1 MLIDADISMIACEGF
16 LSPQDLGVENHG
28 NKHLDKGVGL
38 VLFCGKKKQNKA
50 RVRVKRWWEKSG
62 LNTQMKY
69 KQSVNMPV
77 SYDEFCVYNVV
88 DDQQDWAWDVGA
100 EA

>member
-1 MLIDADISMIACEGF
+1 M
-16 LSPQDLGVENHG
+16 
-28 NKHLDKGVGL
+28 
-38 VLFCGKKKQNKA
+38 
-50 RVRVKRWWEKSG
+50 RKSG

-77 SYDEFCVYNVV
+77 PYDEFCVFSVV
-88 DDQQDWAWDVGA
+88 DDQQDWAGELGA

>member
-38 VLFCGKKKQNKA
+38 VLFCGKKKPK
-50 RVRVKRWWEKSG
+50 
-62 LNTQMKY
+62 
-69 KQSVNMPV
+69 
-77 SYDEFCVYNVV
+77 
-88 DDQQDWAWDVGA
+88 
-100 EA
+100 

>member
-38 VLFCGKKKQNKA
+38 VLFCGKKKNKI
-50 RVRVKRWWEKSG
+50 RLGLELNGDEKN
-62 LNTQMKY
+62 L
-69 KQSVNMPV
+69 
-77 SYDEFCVYNVV
+77 D
-88 DDQQDWAWDVGA
+88 
-100 EA
+100 

>member
-1 MLIDADISMIACEGF
+1 MLIDADISMIACEVF

-38 VLFCGKKKQNKA
+38 VLFCGKKKKTKIRLGLNSD
-50 RVRVKRWWEKSG
+50 EKSR

-77 SYDEFCVYNVV
+77 SYDEFCVFNVV
-88 DDQQDWAWDVGA
+88 DDQQDRAWDLGA

>member
-38 VLFCGKKKQNKA
+38 VLFCGKKKNQNKA
-50 RVRVKRWWEKSG
+50 RVRVKR
-62 LNTQMKY
+62 
-69 KQSVNMPV
+69 
-77 SYDEFCVYNVV
+77 
-88 DDQQDWAWDVGA
+88 
-100 EA
+100 